1 MIDRVLEVEVFSLHL
16 QSFLNSYSNWNYQN
30 LLTVMVIL
38 NANFESKIS
47 RSSHIGQS
55 QRLHIGPLL
64 TWLIPTELG
73 VDEPNDIASGIF
85 GILGLSFEQE
95 L

>member
-1 MIDRVLEVEVFSLHL
+1 MIKVVS
-16 QSFLNSYSNWNYQN
+16 
-30 LLTVMVIL
+30 
-38 NANFESKIS
+38 
-47 RSSHIGQS
+47 IGQNS
-55 QRLHIGPLL
+55 

>member
-1 MIDRVLEVEVFSLHL
+1 MIS
-16 QSFLNSYSNWNYQN
+16 
-30 LLTVMVIL
+30 
-38 NANFESKIS
+38 NANYESKIS
-47 RSSHIGQS
+47 ILKAIETKVVSFGEHS
-55 QRLHIGPLL
+55 